1 MSSPGF
7 CADGGSFPAA
17 CTCIPGLAR
26 GVERAQRTDLEV
38 KNLTNDGI
46 SSHFRLAAVVQSPA
60 RSPRHPQTRGPLTFR
75 LERAFHTCLCR
86 FPIKNSAASAAPPS
100 RTTNHEPR
108 TTNHEISILT
118 IPGHAVM
125 RLTHEYRIC
134 LKPIYLTK
142 DTNNYFFTG
151 REGFL
156 VSAIHFVKS
165 SGETPSTLSAQ
176 GFHFSD
182 FFLSLTMS
190 SIFFP
195 VCSSRSQERRIQ

>member
-108 TTNHEISILT
+108 TTNHESRNLDT
-118 IPGHAVM
+118 DNTGACRDEADSRIPN
-125 RLTHEYRIC
+125 LSQ
-134 LKPIYLTK
+134 
-142 DTNNYFFTG
+142 TN
-151 REGFL
+151 
-156 VSAIHFVKS
+156 
-165 SGETPSTLSAQ
+165 LSDKRHQ
-176 GFHFSD
+176 
-182 FFLSLTMS
+182 
-190 SIFFP
+190 
-195 VCSSRSQERRIQ
+195 